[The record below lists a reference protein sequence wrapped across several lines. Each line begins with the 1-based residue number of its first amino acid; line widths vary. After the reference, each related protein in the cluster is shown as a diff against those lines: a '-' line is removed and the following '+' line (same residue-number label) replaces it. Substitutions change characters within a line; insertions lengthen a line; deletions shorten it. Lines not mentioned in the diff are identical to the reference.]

1 MGQVILSLEEYDQ
14 LKKQADVVAQVKD
27 CFSLDR
33 VYNGDI
39 KLNVSISKAAEI
51 FKAMFAESV
60 YNDGSY
66 EIQVNPVQFDEI
78 DVAGYYVKAV
88 RKEESIED
96 KVYEELMEDE
106 E

>member
-14 LKKQADVVAQVKD
+14 LKKQADVIAQVRD
-27 CFSLDR
+27 CFTLYR
-33 VYNGDI
+33 GYEGDI
-39 KLNVSISKAAEI
+39 KLNISISKAAEI

-66 EIQVNPVQFDEI
+66 EIQVNYSQWDET

-88 RKEESIED
+88 KKEDISKEVDMNE
-96 KVYEELMEDE
+96 
-106 E
+106 

>member
-14 LKKQADVVAQVKD
+14 LKKQADLAEQARD
-27 CFSLDR
+27 CFTLGKGYD
-33 VYNGDI
+33 GDI
-39 KLNVSISKAAEI
+39 KLNISISKAAEI

-66 EIQVNPVQFDEI
+66 EIQEKYYQWEEA

-88 RKEESIED
+88 KKQELKEET
-96 KVYEELMEDE
+96 KEDE